1 MFPTVSI
8 VVQLAITAR
17 RIETHRHIEN
27 NRLAHRIHF
36 FCPDDKVVG
45 EAALNTN
52 NGRQRSFFEAPS
64 CKLQAAG
71 RYSGLLT
78 TDHSLLILPAPPT
91 FLPLTKIIVWK
102 KFTRLNLHWKMA
114 PT

>member
-27 NRLAHRIHF
+27 NSMAHRIHF

-52 NGRQRSFFEAPS
+52 NGGKAKIYKARKLHASS
-64 CKLQAAG
+64 LKLQALAAG
-71 RYSGLLT
+71 HSPLITHYSFFQLL
-78 TDHSLLILPAPPT
+78 LLSYL
-91 FLPLTKIIVWK
+91 
-102 KFTRLNLHWKMA
+102 
-114 PT
+114 